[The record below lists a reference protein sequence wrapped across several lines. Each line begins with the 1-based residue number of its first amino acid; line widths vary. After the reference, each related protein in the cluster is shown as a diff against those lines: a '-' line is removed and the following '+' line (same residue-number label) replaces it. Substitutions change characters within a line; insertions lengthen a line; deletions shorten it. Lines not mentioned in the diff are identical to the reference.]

1 MRKNRIFY
9 IVCLCF
15 IGFLAWLL
23 KDRYTLT
30 ILFTFL
36 LLPIVS
42 LIFTLLSYK
51 KIKCKQATIPES
63 IKKGDNL
70 SFNIK
75 IENESIFFCPF
86 ASIKLSEQQ
95 GITYKHKPRG
105 AFSINPKN
113 SVLADFDVIFNYRGY
128 YTVGIDK
135 LEIFDFLRIFKFKR
149 KINDKQTICVY
160 PQIHELLMPSSI
172 MNQEQK
178 ESNKFY
184 IIENDNSDVFDL
196 RNYNE
201 HDNMKKIHWKLSSK
215 SDELIVKKYASYERT
230 QSLIALDLQPIKT
243 MDDIDIYND
252 LYEIQDNMIETA
264 LSVINYYVKHNKQ
277 TDFVYADNKIHLE
290 KINSLN
296 EFNRLCHLSARF
308 TFDASIPIDNIIY
321 NYTQNNTQKIT
332 MFILVSSVNQALVE
346 RIRITAWA
354 GYKIVL
360 IDFSNENENT
370 QNIKNKFI
378 NLQVEYLHPQDILYK
393 N

>member
-1 MRKNRIFY
+1 
-9 IVCLCF
+9 
-15 IGFLAWLL
+15 
-23 KDRYTLT
+23 
-30 ILFTFL
+30 
-36 LLPIVS
+36 
-42 LIFTLLSYK
+42 
-51 KIKCKQATIPES
+51 
-63 IKKGDNL
+63 
-70 SFNIK
+70 
-75 IENESIFFCPF
+75 
-86 ASIKLSEQQ
+86 
-95 GITYKHKPRG
+95 
-105 AFSINPKN
+105 
-113 SVLADFDVIFNYRGY
+113 
-128 YTVGIDK
+128 
-135 LEIFDFLRIFKFKR
+135 
-149 KINDKQTICVY
+149 
-160 PQIHELLMPSSI
+160 
-172 MNQEQK
+172 
-178 ESNKFY
+178 
-184 IIENDNSDVFDL
+184 
-196 RNYNE
+196 
-201 HDNMKKIHWKLSSK
+201 
-215 SDELIVKKYASYERT
+215 
-230 QSLIALDLQPIKT
+230 

-296 EFNRLCHLSARF
+296 EFNMLCHLSARF

-370 QNIKNKFI
+370 QDIKNKFI